1 MGEAVF
7 GEYGDYYDLFYADKE
22 YAAEA
27 AYLAGLIRERSA
39 GARSLVD
46 SGCGTGRH
54 GRILASLGF
63 DVVGVDQS
71 ARMLQKARGTALPAK
86 AGAFEVCEGDVTRID
101 LARTFDAATALFH
114 VVSYQTTDADL
125 CAFFANVRRHLRP
138 GAPFVFD
145 VWHADAVLAQRP
157 EVRVARRETDAVCV
171 TRIAEPT
178 LDEEARTVEVRYT
191 LFVEDKARG
200 EIRRFEECHCMRYL
214 DAREIESLARGARL
228 EIVRSE
234 EWMTGRPPSV
244 KTWGVCYVAAA
255 TDAAR

>member
-46 SGCGTGRH
+46 FGCGTGRH

-138 GAPFVFD
+138 GAPS
-145 VWHADAVLAQRP
+145 LLL
-157 EVRVARRETDAVCV
+157 TDAKENLPQLFEPGKEVVTYDSAAECV
-171 TRIAEPT
+171 ELIEYFLEHEEERRTIARAGQERT
-178 LDEEARTVEVRYT
+178 L
-191 LFVEDKARG
+191 
-200 EIRRFEECHCMRYL
+200 
-214 DAREIESLARGARL
+214 REHTYYHRMQEFAELTKPLLA
-228 EIVRSE
+228 
-234 EWMTGRPPSV
+234 
-244 KTWGVCYVAAA
+244 
-255 TDAAR
+255 